1 MGKNIGLFWLKD
13 DFRIRKNL
21 ALFEATKNHDQVVA
35 FYLYK
40 KQKFDYQ
47 EAQKWWVSRSL
58 EEFRKKLDKY
68 NINLEIIKIDS
79 YKKFFG
85 KLFSHKNF
93 SIYWNKTYEPNYLKF
108 DNYLSKNFKI
118 NEVDYK
124 IFKGNIL
131 NEINDVK
138 KADDTP
144 FKVFTPYWRTAEKI
158 YLDKI
163 PVNEKIILKCKKKI
177 SYFKNIID
185 EKEISPRKKWFYS
198 FIVIEWQ

>member
-13 DFRIRKNL
+13 DFRIKKNL

-40 KQKFDYQ
+40 KQKFDHQ
-47 EAQKWWVSRSL
+47 EAQKWWVSKSL

-68 NINLEIIKIDS
+68 NISLEIIKTDS
-79 YKKFFG
+79 YKTFFG
-85 KLFSHKNF
+85 KLFGKKNF

-108 DNYLSKNFKI
+108 DDFLSKNFKI
-118 NEVDYK
+118 KEINYK
-124 IFKGNIL
+124 ILKGNIL

-138 KADDTP
+138 KGDDTP

-163 PVNEKIILKCKKKI
+163 PTKEKIILKC
-177 SYFKNIID
+177 
-185 EKEISPRKKWFYS
+185 
-198 FIVIEWQ
+198 